1 MRHSR
6 YFEVMCVF
14 MFVCVCVCVCVRDTD
29 IERKCVCVCKM
40 SFCRL
45 AAGCCY
51 SKPPYS
57 LHVGDL
63 LPTLGSGSTIHL
75 LNLTPSLDL
84 HSSPLSP
91 SK

>member
-14 MFVCVCVCVCVRDTD
+14 MFVCVCVCVRHRYREKVCV
-29 IERKCVCVCKM
+29 CVCVCKM

-75 LNLTPSLDL
+75 LNLTPSLHL
-84 HSSPLSP
+84 RSSPLSP